1 MYIWNTTPLPELKPA
16 RKDRTMGTL
25 NPGAAVYEEPG
36 NCAYVGTVTGMAA
49 AR

>member
-1 MYIWNTTPLPELKPA
+1 MNIWNTTPPPELHPA

-25 NPGAAVYEEPG
+25 NPLGVVDG
-36 NCAYVGTVTGMAA
+36 NSTYVETGTGMAA

>member
-1 MYIWNTTPLPELKPA
+1 MYLWNTTPMLELHPA

-25 NPGAAVYEEPG
+25 NPIAVVDGGLG
-36 NCAYVGTVTGMAA
+36 NSTFVETGTGLAA